1 MDHVTGYAMK
11 LKDIAQAL
19 RDGETMKREATAS
32 FLYAEQRKQALV
44 REGLNLRTGLRASA
58 MVDLRNEAPAWA
70 ARNEQIARQWG
81 IVPMQPNGL
90 LLDETLQT
98 REMTTTTPADG
109 GFLVEVLKQL
119 SVQEAHDTVG
129 QIFDLMTVETA
140 QGNQGN
146 VFTGK
151 LETLP
156 TVSVLA
162 SETTN
167 ITEQSPAA
175 GQAAL
180 SPKNLASYGRH
191 SRQWALQSEAG
202 AAALTRL
209 HVNAVKS
216 KALQQILEGTGS
228 NGQLLGLTAN
238 SDVPT
243 AAGTSVDWAKTC
255 AAMESVEKTGSG
267 PFAWV
272 VSAAAAKLLRQRAQ
286 ISGGE
291 AILRDGRIGGY
302 PCYVTGCT
310 TSAIAAF
317 GSWTDLQVFQWRP
330 IEVAVDPFTDFQ
342 SASIGM
348 RAWLSVDAAPML
360 LNSFYTLTAIT

>member
-1 MDHVTGYAMK
+1 
-11 LKDIAQAL
+11 
-19 RDGETMKREATAS
+19 
-32 FLYAEQRKQALV
+32 
-44 REGLNLRTGLRASA
+44 
-58 MVDLRNEAPAWA
+58 
-70 ARNEQIARQWG
+70 
-81 IVPMQPNGL
+81 
-90 LLDETLQT
+90 
-98 REMTTTTPADG
+98 
-109 GFLVEVLKQL
+109 
-119 SVQEAHDTVG
+119 VQEAHDTAG
-129 QIFDLMTVETA
+129 EILGLMTVSTA
-140 QGNQGN
+140 QGNAGN
-146 VFTGK
+146 QFVGK

-156 TVSVLA
+156 TVSVLT
-162 SETTN
+162 SETTE
-167 ITEQSPAA
+167 ITEVTPVS

-180 SPKNLASYGRH
+180 AAKSLASYGRH
-191 SRQWALQSEAG
+191 SRAWALQSEAG

-216 KALQQILEGTGS
+216 KTLQQILEGSGS

-238 SDVPT
+238 SGVPT

-255 AAMESVEKTGSG
+255 TAMESVEKTGSG

-310 TSAIAAF
+310 TNAIAAF

-330 IEVAVDPFTDFQ
+330 LEVAIDPFSDFQ

-348 RAWLSVDAAPML
+348 RAWASVDAAPML